1 MDNITKD
8 LWQHLKEA
16 KKPIFLYGMGKGA
29 ESIYAELTHREI
41 SVAGMF
47 ASDGFVRGHSFLGFP
62 VQSYSEVK
70 EQYGD
75 IIVLL
80 CFGSSLPD
88 VIANIRRIAGEQELY
103 APDVPVY
110 GDGIFDLAYVRQ
122 HKAELEAVYNALADD
137 LSRQAFRNIVFY
149 RLTGKIDYLFDCE
162 SPVSEGYELLALGKE
177 EVYVDLGAY
186 RGETVTEFL
195 EFAGAKK
202 ILAVE
207 PDEKTFLK
215 LQNNLSSIPEATPL
229 HLAIHDK
236 TEEVFFSMRG
246 GRNSSVGAGKKGKW
260 IRGDCLDHI
269 APDATYIKMDVE
281 GEEFS
286 AINGGKELIREHK
299 PKMRISCYHRT
310 EDIFA
315 LPLRVLALRSDYK
328 VYLRHHPYLPY
339 WDTEF
344 YFV

>member
-1 MDNITKD
+1 MEFIEKD
-8 LWQHLKEA
+8 MWQHLKETN
-16 KKPIFLYGMGKGA
+16 KPIFLYGMGKGA
-29 ESIYAELTHREI
+29 ETIYAELTRRGI
-41 SVAGMF
+41 AVTGIF

-62 VQSYSEVK
+62 VVSYSQAK
-70 EQYGD
+70 ERYGD

-80 CFGSSLPD
+80 SFGSSLPD
-88 VIANIRRIAGEQELY
+88 VIANIKRIAAEQELY

-110 GDGIFDLAYVRQ
+110 GEGIFDLSYVRE
-122 HKAELEAVYNALADD
+122 HKAELEQVYNALSDD
-137 LSRQAFRNIVFY
+137 LSRKTFKDVLLY
-149 RLTGKIDYLFDCE
+149 RLTGKINYLFDCE
-162 SPVSEGYELLALGKE
+162 SSVAEGYELLQLGQH

-202 ILAVE
+202 IIAVE

-215 LQNNLSSIPEATPL
+215 LQNNLMDIPQAEAM
-229 HLAIHDK
+229 HLAIHHK
-236 TEEVFFSMRG
+236 TEEVFFAMRG
-246 GRNSSVGAGKKGKW
+246 GRNSSIGAGKKGKW
-260 IRGDCLDHI
+260 IQGDCLDRI

-281 GEEFS
+281 GEEAN
-286 AINGGKELIREHK
+286 AILGGKTLIAENR

-315 LPLRVLALRSDYK
+315 LPLQVLALRSDYK

-344 YFV
+344 YFA